1 MEFYEISN
9 PIADNFV
16 IDVDQGVIGGKVNKV
31 IQQGEHDARHL
42 QVELVQNGV
51 PVDLTNCDVYF
62 LTRPAK
68 SKDTPTMTACEIFN
82 EEQGHVKIAIKNYM
96 TINDGIIECEFV
108 RIGHDKTV
116 LPFKKFNL
124 TVDGSI
130 YTSDTI
136 ESSEPLHAL
145 VDALATVREVE
156 QYLGSEFMDLE
167 AKYAGE
173 LSETKNQV
181 LLSKKEL
188 NDKIN
193 EEIEKTNTQLSQIEN
208 EIRNNTIGE
217 KSGLSGW
224 LRSFEFDRNK
234 KIVFI
239 GDSTTDGQ
247 AGVAQFLY
255 QELNNYHVNSG
266 DKLDGV
272 TIVDKGSSGN
282 TCYNFIRDESGSKG
296 IKACVDEQADLY
308 VFCYGINDVRL
319 GNTTKEQLKEY
330 ITIAINRLLKETN
343 AYILLR
349 IPNSLLSDDPS
360 GNNWIQP
367 LEKAQEYTDIMW
379 EAYQELKN
387 KWSRV
392 DILDMQDL
400 IFGRKCKT
408 KADNP
413 FMNDNLHP
421 NSEGM
426 FRIARLISDYIG
438 LKPTIRYDLVK
449 LAQSENPEK
458 PYLVYPK
465 ILETNDYEL
474 VCEGYFVAIGSNYL
488 DFNVKYSVAK
498 NLIKK
503 GDIIK
508 VGDELAYDFDKG
520 ELYASG
526 NNTRF
531 AGGVSF
537 SNYENAKRGIVGIY
551 RKKGVTSFSVVF
563 NGAEINQ
570 KVLGVFSCSGV
581 VNKISLTTTKPIPST
596 MTFKLIE
603 SNQNSEKEIATMSFA
618 INNMDATTIFDNENA
633 NDGSY
638 LFKNNAVYL
647 LKCESTA
654 FSGDVLLNMILS
666 N

>member
-217 KSGLSGW
+217 KSG
-224 LRSFEFDRNK
+224 
-234 KIVFI
+234 
-239 GDSTTDGQ
+239 
-247 AGVAQFLY
+247 FL
-255 QELNNYHVNSG
+255 VG
-266 DKLDGV
+266 
-272 TIVDKGSSGN
+272 
-282 TCYNFIRDESGSKG
+282 
-296 IKACVDEQADLY
+296 
-308 VFCYGINDVRL
+308 YGHL
-319 GNTTKEQLKEY
+319 
-330 ITIAINRLLKETN
+330 
-343 AYILLR
+343 
-349 IPNSLLSDDPS
+349 
-360 GNNWIQP
+360 
-367 LEKAQEYTDIMW
+367 
-379 EAYQELKN
+379 
-387 KWSRV
+387 
-392 DILDMQDL
+392 
-400 IFGRKCKT
+400 
-408 KADNP
+408 
-413 FMNDNLHP
+413 
-421 NSEGM
+421 
-426 FRIARLISDYIG
+426 
-438 LKPTIRYDLVK
+438 
-449 LAQSENPEK
+449 
-458 PYLVYPK
+458 
-465 ILETNDYEL
+465 
-474 VCEGYFVAIGSNYL
+474 
-488 DFNVKYSVAK
+488 
-498 NLIKK
+498 NLIEIKK
-503 GDIIK
+503 
-508 VGDELAYDFDKG
+508 
-520 ELYASG
+520 LYSL
-526 NNTRF
+526 
-531 AGGVSF
+531 V
-537 SNYENAKRGIVGIY
+537 IV
-551 RKKGVTSFSVVF
+551 RR
-563 NGAEINQ
+563 
-570 KVLGVFSCSGV
+570 
-581 VNKISLTTTKPIPST
+581 
-596 MTFKLIE
+596 
-603 SNQNSEKEIATMSFA
+603 
-618 INNMDATTIFDNENA
+618 MDRLE
-633 NDGSY
+633 
-638 LFKNNAVYL
+638 
-647 LKCESTA
+647 
-654 FSGDVLLNMILS
+654 
-666 N
+666 